1 MVFFFETEWGFAC
14 HISCRVWHKNYQHI
28 DYFAGF
34 VQKKLGKW
42 IIVTFPSPTRDPTI
56 LSSTFVVVWS
66 FLDNI
71 AMKTFLISSHFSLHW
86 DPSFWG
92 WASYTKFFDN
102 IIFFGQYCNKKISDF
117 FTFLSEV
124 RSLLVRLGKGSRQM
138 GATASQSTK
147 LRKIFNLCWNIW
159 ERKIWKDENILEI
172 GVEMHQ
178 IVQSWTIGRF

>member
-1 MVFFFETEWGFAC
+1 MSQLDLVF
-14 HISCRVWHKNYQHI
+14 
-28 DYFAGF
+28 
-34 VQKKLGKW
+34 
-42 IIVTFPSPTRDPTI
+42 
-56 LSSTFVVVWS
+56 
-66 FLDNI
+66 
-71 AMKTFLISSHFSLHW
+71 SHFSLNW
-86 DPSFWG
+86 DPSLWG

-159 ERKIWKDENILEI
+159 GGKIWKDENIFVI

-178 IVQSWTIGRF
+178 IVQSWTIGRWRLQSSEIWKDNLRNDFAKWVQLRSKAEWPQKKMIILRKFWQYF